1 MRNQAASRR
10 VRFYFLG
17 KHLMNTSQGCSKTWR
32 LICCGGQRFSPAS
45 FWVNKLAATIS
56 IPIHK
61 QLKVSHLSRRRP
73 LMTVKISM
81 DGIKI
86 ILWLVPCIATI
97 GPRKNGSDWLW
108 CVIKSEGTCQ
118 AKWLTCRLHK
128 VTVNRGILGQVVSGS
143 SHMLGF
149 FGSNRGT
156 IGGSMWKSP
165 GWSTAATLYSWRRTL
180 AFWASV
186 VAAMVSPWP
195 NNKETCLAAAWQPH
209 LLGSYLDDHK
219 QRSSPQ
225 KHWSKERREGTHSN
239 FSTTWREANST
250 VASAKRCHKSWWAS
264 CGLTICIQSAA
275 DMKLGILHNP
285 LAVTDQSHT
294 VSLHFKTA
302 DPKMEETL
310 NRTHNCQYLC
320 TVGPLVETKH
330 RRGICVK
337 PCGGTWFCEV
347 PSGKHTK
354 NYWTWP
360 IEIVD
365 LPIKHGDVP

>member
-1 MRNQAASRR
+1 
-10 VRFYFLG
+10 
-17 KHLMNTSQGCSKTWR
+17 
-32 LICCGGQRFSPAS
+32 
-45 FWVNKLAATIS
+45 
-56 IPIHK
+56 
-61 QLKVSHLSRRRP
+61 
-73 LMTVKISM
+73 
-81 DGIKI
+81 
-86 ILWLVPCIATI
+86 
-97 GPRKNGSDWLW
+97 
-108 CVIKSEGTCQ
+108 
-118 AKWLTCRLHK
+118 
-128 VTVNRGILGQVVSGS
+128 
-143 SHMLGF
+143 
-149 FGSNRGT
+149 
-156 IGGSMWKSP
+156 MWKSP
-165 GWSTAATLYSWRRTL
+165 GWSGLSSRYTADAAHWRFERQ
-180 AFWASV
+180 FWPQQWYRRGQTTKRLVWQS
-186 VAAMVSPWP
+186 
-195 NNKETCLAAAWQPH
+195 AWQPH

-275 DMKLGILHNP
+275 DMKLGMLHNP

-360 IEIVD
+360 IEKVD
-365 LPIKHGDVP
+365 LPIKNGDVP